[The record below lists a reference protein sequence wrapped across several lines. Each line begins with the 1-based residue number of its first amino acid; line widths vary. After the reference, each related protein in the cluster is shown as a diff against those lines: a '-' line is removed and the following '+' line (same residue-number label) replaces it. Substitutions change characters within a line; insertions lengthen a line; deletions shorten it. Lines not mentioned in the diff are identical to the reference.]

1 MNGLL
6 AVYLSPLLLI
16 VAFYLWRQRRV
27 HVSYTQRRAAAKAA
41 GLNEPVSLHPQIDL
55 AKCMGCGSCVK
66 ACPEYPEH
74 HVLGL
79 IDGKAYLVE
88 ASHCIGHGACKSACP
103 TGAITLVFGTAA
115 RGIDI
120 PQLSPNFETNV
131 KGIYISGEL
140 GGMGLIRNALTQ
152 GLQAVEHIAKH
163 RPRTAGQLDLLIVG
177 AGPAGFAAALQAKAL
192 GLSYRVLEQ
201 DSLGGCVFKY
211 PRAKVVMTSSIELP
225 LAGKVQ
231 FKRVSK
237 EELLSYWIKVR
248 DEQKLDIHCEERVAA
263 IESTPAGFTVKTSKG
278 EHRASTI
285 LLAIGRRGTPRTLDV
300 PGEQQSKVVYH
311 MIDPEQYAA
320 KHTLVVGGGDS
331 ALEAAAE
338 IAEQPEAKVTLSYRG
353 DNFNR
358 AKSANRERIAA
369 AASSGRLRLLMGSQV
384 RQIHGD
390 RVTLEH
396 AGKRFDVQNDAV
408 IVSAGGTMPD
418 AFLRSIGIDVQT
430 KYGTA

>member
-1 MNGLL
+1 MMYL
-6 AVYLSPLLLI
+6 VYLSPLLAF
-16 VAFYLWRQRRV
+16 VAAYLWRHRRIHNRYVQRRDEAV
-27 HVSYTQRRAAAKAA
+27 AA

-79 IDGKAYLVE
+79 IDGKAHLVE
-88 ASHCIGHGACKSACP
+88 ASHCIGHGACKVACP
-103 TGAITLVFGTAA
+103 TGAISLVFGTAT

-120 PQLSPNFETNV
+120 PQLTPNFETNV

-152 GLQAVEHIAKH
+152 GLQAVEHIAKT
-163 RPRTAGQLDLLIVG
+163 RPRGKGQLDLLIVG
-177 AGPAGFAAALQAKAL
+177 AGPAGFAAALQAKKL
-192 GLSYRVLEQ
+192 GLNYLVVEQ

-211 PRAKVVMTSSIELP
+211 PRAKVVMTSSIALP
-225 LAGKVQ
+225 LAGTVQ

-237 EELLSYWIKVR
+237 EELLAFWLKVR
-248 DEQKLDIHCEERVAA
+248 DEQKLEMRCEEGVSA
-263 IESTPAGFTVKTSKG
+263 ITSSDSGFLVKTSKC
-278 EHRASTI
+278 EHRAATV
-285 LLAIGRRGTPRTLDV
+285 LLAIGRRGTPRTLGV
-300 PGEQQSKVVYH
+300 PGEDQSKVVYH

-320 KHTLVVGGGDS
+320 KHTLIVGGGDS

-338 IAEQPEAKVTLSYRG
+338 ISDQPNTTVSISYRG
-353 DNFNR
+353 ETFNR
-358 AKSANRERIAA
+358 AKTANKERVAA
-369 AASSGRLRLLMGSQV
+369 AAAAGRLRLMMASNV
-384 RQIHGD
+384 KQIDAD

-396 AGKRFDVQNDAV
+396 NGKQFEVRNDAV

-430 KYGTA
+430 KYGTE